1 MQDSNNKQG
10 GQNGVTEKMTFTE
23 RSKEK
28 NHVDM
33 QGKKFPCRG
42 NWMQRTQGGS
52 LPGKSEEDLAAR
64 VAAVDWR
71 RGHQEEVKS
80 EGLEEV

>member
-33 QGKKFPCRG
+33 QGRNFHAEGTVNAKNP
-42 NWMQRTQGGS
+42 
-52 LPGKSEEDLAAR
+52 
-64 VAAVDWR
+64 R
-71 RGHQEEVKS
+71 REFAWQV
-80 EGLEEV
+80 